1 MGKFIGLLLTVVCIW
16 AALEVYNEGVNGAF
30 GGALARFGDGEQ
42 ATAGDSLSTPKRAG
56 AAVGRAHEA
65 ADARRE
71 KLLADN

>member
-30 GGALARFGDGEQ
+30 GGALARFGDGEE
-42 ATAGDSLSTPKRAG
+42 AAAVDSRSTPERAG
-56 AAVGRAHEA
+56 AAVGRAHAA

-71 KLLADN
+71 KLLAED